1 METSNDA
8 VQFSSGSSDSMHADC
23 KHAQQSHELIHPASF
38 DRRRPAN
45 IRQRLGDRFAVSV
58 GG

>member
-1 METSNDA
+1 
-8 VQFSSGSSDSMHADC
+8 MHADC